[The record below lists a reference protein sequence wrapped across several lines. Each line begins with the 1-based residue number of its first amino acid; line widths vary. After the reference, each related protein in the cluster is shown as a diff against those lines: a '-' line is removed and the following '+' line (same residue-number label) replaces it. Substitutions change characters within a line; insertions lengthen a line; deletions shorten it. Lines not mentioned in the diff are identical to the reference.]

1 MDNKGVMRLKNCVV
15 RTYGKGYSNPTENLS
30 RKLIDGWIVKGCTPI
45 MRADGKTEYIEY
57 ILEKE

>member
-1 MDNKGVMRLKNCVV
+1 MRLKNCVV
-15 RTYGKGYSNPTENLS
+15 RTYGKGYSHPTENLS
-30 RKLIDGWIVKGCTPI
+30 RKLIDGWIVKSSTPI